1 MDDIIT
7 ANVKAM
13 MDKYENDLIEACITF
28 DIEKLKAHF
37 DKYQK
42 QGYFPACFTLPSD
55 SVLEITMRK
64 IVFNSDRAPA
74 DKQAEAGTW
83 LIENGYDLSLD

>member
-1 MDDIIT
+1 MDIIE
-7 ANVKAM
+7 ANLQAM
-13 MDKYENDLIEACITF
+13 IDNYENDLIEACITF

-42 QGYFPACFTLPSD
+42 RGYFPACFTLPAD

-74 DKQAEAGTW
+74 DKQAEAATW
-83 LIENGYDLSLD
+83 LISNGYDLYLD